1 MKKTLTIGLVT
12 AAISGVAPLAA
23 FADGD
28 SEPFRAASAEIAPY
42 YERGPRIIHVPQP
55 GEVEER
61 MNSRASVGDLDQPHA
76 SRNDETIAPKPR
88 RKATPHRRTDLP
100 PPRKPYSAPPPPPEP
115 TGPRRAVLSAPPP
128 RAGGLSPVYPTPNCE
143 AKAAPGEKFAPLR
156 ESVVTADAPPAGGT
170 PPPESDTQ

>member
-1 MKKTLTIGLVT
+1 MKKSLTIGLVT

-23 FADGD
+23 FAGGD

-76 SRNDETIAPKPR
+76 SRDDEIIAPKPR
-88 RKATPHRRTDLP
+88 RKATPQRRTDLP
-100 PPRKPYSAPPPPPEP
+100 PPRKPYSAPPP

-128 RAGGLSPVYPTPNCE
+128 RAGGLSPVYPTPNYE
-143 AKAAPGEKFAPLR
+143 AKAAPGEKFAPPR
-156 ESVVTADAPPAGGT
+156 EAAVTAEAPPAGGT
-170 PPPESDTQ
+170 PPPAPPESDTQ